1 VPSSTSAA
9 RFPHG
14 LERACSVSVAGEPH
28 EADSSGSA
36 AAIGGARRREPTRAQ
51 PSRRGHTAA
60 QIGEGPLTETGEYA
74 APSGWVVVEL
84 WGDLV
89 AGPQIIGRVGLG
101 ERLGDAHPGVR
112 DVPGSETARAQ
123 IEPRAGVDRETPLD
137 ARIGCRCVPAAPRP
151 IRSITLRAPLPRA
164 LSQDRRGGVRALL
177 RCPPNPHGRHPE
189 CSRSRTVGRTWA
201 AAVRVDVSRGGTS
214 AGSVLGVDDYGGV
227 AADAD

>member
-60 QIGEGPLTETGEYA
+60 QIGERPLTETGEYA
-74 APSGWVVVEL
+74 APSGWVAVEL

-89 AGPQIIGRVGLG
+89 AGPQLIGRVGLG

-112 DVPGSETARAQ
+112 DVPGFRDGAR
-123 IEPRAGVDRETPLD
+123 PDRA
-137 ARIGCRCVPAAPRP
+137 ACGCRSRDTVRRPDRLPVRPCSSPSDPVNHIASPFAAC
-151 IRSITLRAPLPRA
+151 TL
-164 LSQDRRGGVRALL
+164 
-177 RCPPNPHGRHPE
+177 
-189 CSRSRTVGRTWA
+189 
-201 AAVRVDVSRGGTS
+201 
-214 AGSVLGVDDYGGV
+214 AGSPRWSTCAPTLPT
-227 AADAD
+227 